1 VILLAAVLSFWS
13 SDWYEAYSRLDW
25 AEMDSVA
32 AGYTRDAGQLAE
44 AAIAAY
50 GAGEG
55 DPLALAKEAV
65 DMDPGDFRG
74 WTALALVEMRE
85 DSLFMDS
92 LFSQAFSRCAEPD
105 PVLLEIY
112 AYWMLSILDFDS
124 AVEHASLA
132 LEADPSF
139 GPAWLTLS
147 MAYMDMGSPELAMEA
162 SMASME
168 VQPESPALVHQCA
181 MAMEAVGHADQAEEA
196 YSRVIAMDPSRITA
210 YADLGLLYEATKRRG
225 QALKVYRD
233 LLEVAPEYAWAWGQI
248 GSLQHDLGR
257 THLADSS
264 FSRAIDLNPGDP
276 WPYYRLGRLRSAA
289 DPGSARELLEAAVEL
304 DPGYSS
310 AWQELAFVY
319 ETLDMMPA
327 AASAL
332 ERCIE
337 IAPEAWLMGE
347 LGYVNEVMGEYDEA
361 AAAFQGSVDMDDQYL
376 YGWQRRGEV
385 FLVQGDSLAAAEWY
399 RLALGTLNRDDP
411 WISSRLGTLM
421 AAAGEPDSA
430 VIFFR
435 RATELDPG
443 SPDNWLNLSRALSSS
458 ASEENPVFPLDSAL
472 ARGGDSLAVTAER
485 ILILDGRGED
495 TGPLLEEALSRWPD
509 IWVRGGWSAFQSGF
523 YSRALAMADR
533 ALISP
538 PDDLWAV
545 ISLGEL
551 FGELGDDDAMSL
563 CYSLAS
569 ESPLRTPDHT
579 VSIANH
585 YFRIEDYSVSIELL
599 LEEYSRDTANQQVA
613 TALAEAYLFDDRLDE
628 AEEVLLRV
636 IEDDPFSVYSI
647 CYLGLIEENRGNP
660 QGAASRYLEALRLE
674 PGYSYAED
682 RLLFISGEDYD
693 PHRRRAMNRK
703 IDWSLWLNLSST
715 GGNTEERYYGGGGN
729 ISWNYGGGSSLSF
742 EANGT
747 VEIKDDRDLRRT
759 AWTSLSAEHFLTSH
773 LYGGAS
779 TSWDR
784 QPLTVRPWQVS
795 SYLAAG
801 WKSWPSDWI
810 WVAPEAGAGLVNTR
824 WSTEEDRTDE
834 WTVYGSVSVWA
845 MTKVDWLPSLWL
857 SGSVYLPPADTSD
870 LVASGVAELEFT
882 LPGPLSLVSGVSLDY
897 TRTPVVETWEHLD
910 SEVYLRLRL

>member
-1 VILLAAVLSFWS
+1 MILLAAVLSFWS

-32 AGYTRDAGQLAE
+32 AGHTQDAGQLAE

-55 DPLALAKEAV
+55 DPLALAAEAV
-65 DMDPGDFRG
+65 ELDPMDCRG

-85 DSLFMDS
+85 DTLFMDS
-92 LFSQAFSRCAEPD
+92 LFNQAFSRCADAD

-112 AYWMLSILDFDS
+112 SYWLLSVGDYDS
-124 AVEHASLA
+124 AVEQASLA

-139 GPAWLTLS
+139 GPGWLTLS
-147 MAYMDMGSPELAMEA
+147 MAYMDMGSPELALEA
-162 SMASME
+162 SLASVE
-168 VQPESPALVHQCA
+168 VQPESPALLHQCA
-181 MAMEAVGHADQAEEA
+181 VAMEASGHIDEAEEA
-196 YSRVIAMDPSRITA
+196 YSRVTEMDPSRITA
-210 YADLGLLYEATKRRG
+210 YADLGLLYEGTKRKG
-225 QALKVYRD
+225 HAVKVYRD
-233 LLEVAPEYAWAWGQI
+233 LLETAPDHAWAWGRL
-248 GSLQHDLGR
+248 GSLQDELGR

-264 FSRAIDLNPGDP
+264 FTRAIGLNPGDP
-276 WPYYRLGRLRSAA
+276 WLYYRLGRLRSGG
-289 DPGSARELLEAAVEL
+289 DPGSARDLLETAVEL
-304 DPGYSS
+304 DPDYSH

-332 ERCIE
+332 ERCID
-337 IAPEAWLMGE
+337 IAPEAWLLGE
-347 LGYVNEVMGEYDEA
+347 LGYVNEVMGNAREA
-361 AAAFQGSVDMDDQYL
+361 SEAFERSVEMDDQYL

-385 FLVQGDSLAAAEWY
+385 FLTLGDSLAAASWY
-399 RLALGTLNRDDP
+399 RLALETLQREDP
-411 WISSRLGTLM
+411 WICSRLGSLM
-421 AAAGEPDSA
+421 AADGRPDSA
-430 VIFFR
+430 AVCFR
-435 RATELDPG
+435 RAAELDP
-443 SPDNWLNLSRALSSS
+443 SNPEHWLNLSRALSSY
-458 ASEENPVFPLDSAL
+458 ASGEDPAAPLDSVL
-472 ARGGDSLAVTAER
+472 ARGGDSLAAEAER
-485 ILILDGRGED
+485 ILVLEAGGED
-495 TGPLLEEALSRWPD
+495 TSHAEEEIIARWPD
-509 IWVRGGWSAFQSGF
+509 AWVRGGWSALQSGF
-523 YSRALAMADR
+523 GSRARTMAER
-533 ALISP
+533 ALLSP
-538 PDDLWAV
+538 PDDLWSV

-551 FGELGDDDAMSL
+551 FGELGDDESMSL
-563 CYSLAS
+563 CYALAA
-569 ESPLRTPDHT
+569 ESPQRTPDHT

-585 YFRIEDYSVSIELL
+585 YFR
-599 LEEYSRDTANQQVA
+599 LEEYSESISLLLEDYSADPGNQQVA
-613 TALAEAYLFDDRLDE
+613 TALAEAYLFDDQLDE
-628 AEEVLLRV
+628 AEGVLLRV
-636 IEDDPFSVYSI
+636 IEDDPLSVYSI

-660 QGAASRYLEALRLE
+660 DAAARRYLEALRLE
-674 PGYSYAED
+674 PGYGYAED

-693 PHRRRAMNRK
+693 PQRRRSMNRK

-715 GGNTEERYYGGGGN
+715 GGNTEERYYGGGGDV
-729 ISWNYGGGSSLSF
+729 SWNYGGGSSVSF
-742 EANGT
+742 EASGT
-747 VEIKDDRDLRRT
+747 AEIKNDRDLRRT
-759 AWTSLSAEHFLTSH
+759 AWASLSAEHFLTRH

-810 WVAPEAGAGLVNTR
+810 WVAPEAGAGLVSTR

-870 LVASGVAELEFT
+870 LVASGVAELEFS
-882 LPGPLSLVSGVSLDY
+882 LPGPLSLVSGLSLDY
-897 TRTPVVETWEHLD
+897 TRTPVVETWENLD